1 MLGAGGGG
9 PVLWRLKEVI
19 PEALKRAGGKE
30 RLKRGLVLAAWR
42 EVVGRELAQ
51 ITEPV
56 ALEGGV
62 LLVQVP
68 DPVVAHQLTY
78 SRLALLRRY
87 EERFPGMVKE
97 IRFQVRSEAPRPRKE
112 AEAPSSGPG
121 PEAGRK
127 ALELAQ
133 KAPPEMREAVAR
145 AALALFGRQRG
156 SPCPICQTPSETH
169 PCPTCRRLLEDPVVR
184 KEVERLKRGKPTG
197 LQGEALL
204 VARHLAREALLREM
218 QDLYPEALRDEALR
232 PLLQDLARRFQA
244 LFPEEPLPEGIRS
257 LLQRS

>member
-1 MLGAGGGG
+1 MLGARGGG
-9 PVLWRLKEVI
+9 PVPWRLKEVI

-51 ITEPV
+51 MTEAV
-56 ALEGGV
+56 ALEEGT

-78 SRLALLRRY
+78 SRLALLKRY
-87 EERFPGMVKE
+87 EERFPGVVKE
-97 IRFQVRSEAPRPRKE
+97 IRFQVGRVESQAGAGYKP
-112 AEAPSSGPG
+112 PSPG
-121 PEAGRK
+121 HLLEAGRK
-127 ALELAQ
+127 ALALAQ
-133 KAPPEMREAVAR
+133 KAPPEMREPVAR
-145 AALALFGRQRG
+145 AALALFRRQKG
-156 SPCPICQTPSETH
+156 DPCPICQAPSEAH

-204 VARHLAREALLREM
+204 VARHLTREKLLQEM
-218 QDLYPEALRDEALR
+218 RDLYPEVLREEGLR
-232 PLLQDLARRFQA
+232 PFLEDLARRFQA
-244 LFPEEPLPEGIRS
+244 LFPEEPLPEGVRS
-257 LLQRS
+257 LLKGP